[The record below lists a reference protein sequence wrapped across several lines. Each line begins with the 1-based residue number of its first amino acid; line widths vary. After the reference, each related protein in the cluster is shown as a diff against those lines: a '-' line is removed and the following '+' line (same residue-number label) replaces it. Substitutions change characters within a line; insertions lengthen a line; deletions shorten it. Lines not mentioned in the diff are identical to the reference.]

1 MRIAA
6 ILIGIILLALGVWVA
21 LGDAHYND
29 TSTAAQLGPIKVEAT
44 AQKQV
49 PAPVG
54 YAGIVIGGVLIVIG
68 ALKKK

>member
-6 ILIGIILLALGVWVA
+6 ILVGIVLIALGVWVA

-29 TSTAAQLGPIKVEAT
+29 NSTKAQLGPIKVEAST
-44 AQKQV
+44 QKQV
-49 PAPVG
+49 PAGVG
-54 YAGIVIGGVLIVIG
+54 YAGIVIGGVLVAVG